1 MAVSELAPMPMA
13 ASAPRLR
20 RPGWRDPRLI
30 VGLVLLFGSV
40 AAGARLVAEAG
51 QLRAVYA
58 ARTALPPGTALTA
71 DVLRVVRVRVE
82 GSGAGYLDANSPLPA
97 GAVLVRTVG
106 EGELIPMAAIG
117 SSASLNVRPV
127 VIPFDGQPPR
137 GLAAGGRA
145 DIWAASPNREQSGN
159 GYRAPRQ
166 IAFAVVV
173 FAVSGPG
180 TGLNSG
186 RSGSL
191 EVLVPG
197 QTLPEVLEALANE
210 AKLSVLPVLGTPRP
224 ASPS

>member
-1 MAVSELAPMPMA
+1 MAVSELAPVTA
-13 ASAPRLR
+13 TAPRLR

-40 AAGARLVAEAG
+40 AAGARLMAEAG

-58 ARTALPPGTALTA
+58 ARTTLPPGTALTA

-82 GSGAGYLDANSPLPA
+82 GSGAGYLDADSQLPA
-97 GAVLVRTVG
+97 GAVLTRTVG

-117 SSASLNVRPV
+117 SAASLSVRPV
-127 VIPFDGQPPR
+127 AIPFDGPPPA

-145 DIWAASPNREQSGN
+145 DIWAAVPHREQSRK
-159 GYRAPRQ
+159 GYQAPRQ
-166 IAFAVVV
+166 IASEVEV

-180 TGLNSG
+180 TGLSSG

-191 EVLVPG
+191 ELLVPE
-197 QTLPEVLEALANE
+197 QSLTEVLEALANE
-210 AKLSVLPVLGTPRP
+210 AKISVLPVLGTPRP
-224 ASPS
+224 APAS